1 MRKAVQT
8 APTNPPTAGQAFLED
23 TVIED
28 FLEGHPRANQWREMR
43 ETLQARL
50 ADAIVAR
57 DAAPPESREKTA
69 LERKVRELRE
79 QVQALLTE
87 EAVTQFVEDSV
98 RATLSRPRRVGD
110 FNDEEDDGG

>member
-1 MRKAVQT
+1 MQKAVSS
-8 APTNPPTAGQAFLED
+8 APTVGQAFLED

-50 ADAIVAR
+50 VNALADR
-57 DAAPPESREKTA
+57 DAALPGSREKTA
-69 LERKVRELRE
+69 AERKVRELRE
-79 QVQALLTE
+79 QVEALRTE

-98 RATLSRPRRVGD
+98 RATLSRPRRTGG
-110 FNDEEDDGG
+110 FNDEEWEDDGG